1 MTGPLFFD
9 LSSCIIATVF
19 ELLSIDNDIQN
30 QRYDSNTFT
39 NVSTLGLHN
48 TMLFILCH
56 FSEKFTDRSYDV
68 GDVIY
73 SDLLWYKLS
82 IRQQKLLILPIR
94 RAQKLFRLRGYGIFD
109 CSLELFL
116 KVISN
121 DFQCNLRLFRFCC
134 KFLFIWTFLDS
145 KIFDFIFFGGASLLK
160 T

>member
-19 ELLSIDNDIQN
+19 ELLSIDKDIQN
-30 QRYDSNTFT
+30 KRFDSNTFT
-39 NVSTLGLHN
+39 NVSTLVLHN
-48 TMLFILCH
+48 SMVFFFSH

-82 IRQQKLLILPIR
+82 IRQQKLLILPIQ

-116 KVISN
+116 KVNSN
-121 DFQCNLRLFRFCC
+121 DFQ
-134 KFLFIWTFLDS
+134 
-145 KIFDFIFFGGASLLK
+145 
-160 T
+160 